1 MDYDDIFGY
10 CWLNYLIM
18 KRTQL
23 FLLLVGLLCSQSIY
37 AQIDPTPAPP
47 YIDATDLRQVI
58 RKKNSATEEE
68 SVTPKKG
75 KLMKFIVPI
84 FGSNPTLGFF
94 YGVGATGAIF
104 LGDPE
109 TTSISSLNASLQVTT
124 KNQFVAAIKGTIMT
138 PGNGWE
144 MLVDLKYSFFSE
156 NTYGLGSDNNQLIK
170 ESWNWGG
177 VTTSGLGGA
186 QPLTF
191 NQTKIYYTALKEVT
205 DNFYIGIGYHLDLH
219 YKIEDL
225 SLDLEAPDTVI
236 TSHYAYNTIND
247 ISTTGYA
254 TSGLSFNL
262 VYDSRDHTV
271 NPYKGAFIQI
281 MNRNNLDKLGS
292 TKNSNAIYMEARL
305 YKSLSPKTP
314 RHLLGFWGIANIL
327 TSGTVPYLHLPANA
341 YDMRNRIGR
350 GYVAGRFRGPGWVTM
365 ETEYRFPISKNGLFG
380 GVVFA
385 SATTTSR
392 DAITIGEET
401 FPKLKL
407 FESTKPA
414 AGFGARIMLNRTGRL
429 NLAMDMAFGD
439 NGAKGFYFAVGET
452 F

>member
-1 MDYDDIFGY
+1 
-10 CWLNYLIM
+10 M
-18 KRTQL
+18 KHVL
-23 FLLLVGLLCSQSIY
+23 SLLLFVWMCCGQSLL
-37 AQIDPTPAPP
+37 AQIDPIPTPA
-47 YIDATDLRQVI
+47 YVDATDLRKVL
-58 RKKNSATEEE
+58 RKKNSPKEEE
-68 SVTPKKG
+68 SGTPQKG

-84 FGSNPTLGFF
+84 FGANPTLGAF
-94 YGVGATGAIF
+94 YGVGGTGAIF

-109 TTSISSLNASLQVTT
+109 TTSISSLNASLQITT
-124 KNQFVAAIKGTIMT
+124 KNQFVAGIKGTIMT
-138 PGNGWE
+138 PDNGWE

-156 NTYGLGSDNNQLIK
+156 NTYGLGSDNSQPIN

-177 VTTSGLGGA
+177 ISTGTGGA

-191 NQTKIYYTALKEVT
+191 NQVKIYYTALKEVT
-205 DNFYIGIGYHLDLH
+205 DNFYVGIGYHLDYH

-225 SLDLEAPDTVI
+225 NLDLEAPDTVI
-236 TSHYAYNTIND
+236 TSHYAYNIINE
-247 ISTTGYA
+247 ISPTEYS
-254 TSGLSFNL
+254 TSGISFNL

-281 MNRNNLDKLGS
+281 MNRNNPDKLGS
-292 TKNSNAIYMEARL
+292 TKNSNTLYMEARL
-305 YKSLSPKTP
+305 YKSLSAKTP
-314 RHLLGFWGIANIL
+314 RHLIGFWGIANIL
-327 TSGTVPYLHLPANA
+327 TSGTLPYLHLPANA

-350 GYVAGRFRGPGWVTM
+350 GYVAGRFRGPDWVTA
-365 ETEYRFPISKNGLFG
+365 EAEYRFPISRNGLFG
-380 GVVFA
+380 GVLFA

-392 DAITIGEET
+392 DAITIGEES

-407 FESTKPA
+407 FEATKPA

-429 NLAMDMAFGD
+429 NLAMDMAFGQ